1 MKGEIIRK
9 DRENLKYKDSGFD
22 FIIKSFP
29 VLNTCICNMRSH
41 E

>member
-9 DRENLKYKDSGFD
+9 DRENLKYKDNGFD

-29 VLNTCICNMRSH
+29 VLDTYICNMRSH